1 MDEPDSYLTALQ
13 NGGFFFVGP
22 MLPAGTFLKL
32 LAVAALV
39 VANAFFVASEFAL
52 VSVRRTKLEERA
64 QGGSRGAQAA
74 LRLLDNPTLLISA
87 TQLGVTLA
95 SLALGWAGEPTIAA
109 LLEPVADKFTSSV
122 SAVYVAHIVAHR
134 HRLYRYHVSAHS
146 AR

>member
-13 NGGFFFVGP
+13 TGGLLLCGSK
-22 MLPAGTFLKL
+22 PATGVFLKL
-32 LAVAALV
+32 LSVAALV

-52 VSVRRTKLEERA
+52 VSVRHTKLEERA
-64 QGGSRGAQAA
+64 QGESRGAKAA

-109 LLEPVADKFTSSV
+109 LLEPIADRFTSGA
-122 SAVYVAHIVAHR
+122 SAI
-134 HRLYRYHVSAHS
+134 S
-146 AR
+146 

>member
-13 NGGFFFVGP
+13 SGGFLFAGS
-22 MLPAGTFLKL
+22 MLPRGVSLRL

-39 VANAFFVASEFAL
+39 IANAFFVASEFAL
-52 VSVRRTKLEERA
+52 VSVRRTKLEERSP
-64 QGGSRGAQAA
+64 GSSGARSA

-109 LLEPVADKFTSSV
+109 LLEPVAHKFTDSV
-122 SAVYVAHIVAHR
+122 GAIY
-134 HRLYRYHVSAHS
+134 
-146 AR
+146 